1 MLRLYQAHAG
11 GEAVI
16 TATTVTVY
24 HSSEKGRRYLS
35 RRAAISAEVRHII
48 YRLYPVEQAEFDGV
62 GMTYPGYDIAQD
74 DPDRY
79 SKLHRRIKRLV
90 ERSMEKRDVK

>member
-1 MLRLYQAHAG
+1 
-11 GEAVI
+11 VI

-48 YRLYPVEQAEFDGV
+48 YRLYPVEQAEFDSI

-74 DPDRY
+74 DPIRY
-79 SKLHRRIKRLV
+79 SKLYRRIKRIV
-90 ERSMEKRDVK
+90 ERHAER